1 MSRPIVAILAMAGIL
16 SGCASDRYDP
26 STGLYAR
33 PIGGAPA
40 TENDTAYS
48 EALRCLATRA
58 REQGRESPR
67 LAVGDISDL
76 TGRSDFET
84 GRKISQ
90 GAALFAVTALTK
102 AGAPTV
108 ERQDRGVSEV
118 ERQYAQAHLLSDNPD
133 AAGQSAENF
142 RPVFAGQIAGSRYY
156 IVGGVSEL
164 NYNIRSS
171 GVDVSG
177 GSAETAGLSGGL
189 THSGYIM
196 NIAIDLRLVDTTSQ
210 EVLATS
216 SYQKQLVG
224 RETRVGVF
232 DFLNGNIFDLSA
244 GTGGFEPIQFAVRT
258 AVERGLYDFVADI
271 YGLPRDSCI
280 KDADSSDEVTLLA
293 QRAAAE
299 RIQMAA
305 ARAPAPVQRAAMA
318 PLPYAPAARGPAPA
332 YYAPAPGA
340 PPAAYRSLRDALPT
354 TAGRPRGWVPRTG
367 PQDVSGRPV
376 LPTAPNNQ

>member
-1 MSRPIVAILAMAGIL
+1 MTRTIFAVFAVAGLL
-16 SGCASDRYDP
+16 SACASDRYDAE
-26 STGLYAR
+26 TGLYAR

-48 EALRCLATRA
+48 DALRCLATKA
-58 REQGRESPR
+58 RELGRESPR

-76 TGRSDFET
+76 TGRSDLET

-108 ERQDRGVSEV
+108 ERQDRAVSEV
-118 ERQYAQAHLLSDNPD
+118 EREYAQAHLLSDSPD

-142 RPVFAGQIAGSRYY
+142 RPIYAGQIAGSRYY
-156 IVGGVSEL
+156 VVGGVSEL

-171 GVDVSG
+171 GVDISG

-189 THSGYIM
+189 THSGYVM
-196 NIAIDLRLVDTTSQ
+196 NIAIDLRLIDTTSQ
-210 EVLATS
+210 EVLATA

-244 GTGGFEPIQFAVRT
+244 GVGGFEPIQFAVRT
-258 AVERGLYDFVADI
+258 AVERGLYDFAADI

-280 KDADSSDEVTLLA
+280 KDAESSGEVTLLA
-293 QRAAAE
+293 QRAE
-299 RIQMAA
+299 RERERVAA
-305 ARAPAPVQRAAMA
+305 ASMPNPVQTAAMA
-318 PLPYAPAARGPAPA
+318 TVTARALEPVPSGQMRVPGP
-332 YYAPAPGA
+332 
-340 PPAAYRSLRDALPT
+340 PPSAYRSLRDALPT
-354 TAGRPRGWVPRTG
+354 AAGRPRGWVPRTG
-367 PQDVSGRPV
+367 SEAVRPRDILV
-376 LPTAPNNQ
+376 AETTRAE

>member
-1 MSRPIVAILAMAGIL
+1 MSRRLVAILAVAGVL
-16 SGCASDRYDP
+16 SGCASDRFDP
-26 STGLYAR
+26 ATGLYAR

-48 EALRCLATRA
+48 EALRCLATHA

-90 GAALFAVTALTK
+90 GASLFAVTALTK
-102 AGAPTV
+102 AGVPTV

-133 AAGQSAENF
+133 DAGQSADNF

-171 GVDVSG
+171 GVDISG
-177 GSAETAGLSGGL
+177 GAAETAGLSGGL
-189 THSGYIM
+189 THSGYVM
-196 NIAIDLRLVDTTSQ
+196 NIAIDLRLIDTTSQ

-224 RETRVGVF
+224 RETRIGVF

-258 AVERGLYDFVADI
+258 AVERGLYDFAADI

-280 KDADSSDEVTLLA
+280 KEPDPSSEVTLLA
-293 QRAAAE
+293 RRIAAE
-299 RIQMAA
+299 RNPMAVVRMPAPLRTAA
-305 ARAPAPVQRAAMA
+305 AAPAPVE
-318 PLPYAPAARGPAPA
+318 ARGPMTYLEIGVPD
-332 YYAPAPGA
+332 A
-340 PPAAYRSLRDALPT
+340 PPRAYRSLREALPT
-354 TAGRPRGWVPRTG
+354 YGGRPRGWVPRTG
-367 PQDVSGRPV
+367 PQTSLTGQTP
-376 LPTAPNNQ
+376 PTPLIVR

>member
-1 MSRPIVAILAMAGIL
+1 MSRPIVAILAIAGIL
-16 SGCASDRYDP
+16 SACASDHYDAA
-26 STGLYAR
+26 TGLYAR

-48 EALRCLATRA
+48 EALRCLAA
-58 REQGRESPR
+58 LAKEQGRESPR
-67 LAVGDISDL
+67 LAVGEISDL

-102 AGAPTV
+102 AGVPTV

-118 ERQYAQAHLLSDNPD
+118 ERQYAQAHLLSDNPG

-224 RETRVGVF
+224 RETRIGVF

-271 YGLPRDSCI
+271 YGFPRDNCI
-280 KDADSSDEVTLLA
+280 RDADASEVTLLA
-293 QRAAAE
+293 QRASAE
-299 RIQMAA
+299 RSQMAA
-305 ARAPAPVQRAAMA
+305 AEAPAPIQMAERLPGSVQ
-318 PLPYAPAARGPAPA
+318 ARRSMPA
-332 YYAPAPGA
+332 YGAGALSA

-354 TAGRPRGWVPRTG
+354 SGGRPRGWVPR
-367 PQDVSGRPV
+367 SGSGEGRREGAGS
-376 LPTAPNNQ
+376 TTTNAQ

>member
-1 MSRPIVAILAMAGIL
+1 MALAGVL
-16 SGCASDRYDP
+16 SGCASDGFDP
-26 STGLYAR
+26 ATGLYAR

-90 GAALFAVTALTK
+90 GASLFAVTALTK
-102 AGAPTV
+102 AGVPTV

-118 ERQYAQAHLLSDNPD
+118 ERQYAQAHLLSDSPD
-133 AAGQSAENF
+133 AAGQSADNF

-156 IVGGVSEL
+156 VVGGVSEL

-171 GVDVSG
+171 GVDISG

-189 THSGYIM
+189 THSGYVM
-196 NIAIDLRLVDTTSQ
+196 NIAIDLRLIDTTSQ

-224 RETRVGVF
+224 RETRIGVF

-258 AVERGLYDFVADI
+258 AVERGLYDFAADI

-280 KDADSSDEVTLLA
+280 KEPEPSSEVTLLA
-293 QRAAAE
+293 QRSTSE
-299 RIQMAA
+299 RTQMAA
-305 ARAPAPVQRAAMA
+305 ASTPARVQLAAAPRELAP
-318 PLPYAPAARGPAPA
+318 ARGPALAIDPRLLASQPA
-332 YYAPAPGA
+332 NR
-340 PPAAYRSLRDALPT
+340 RSLRDALPT
-354 TAGRPRGWVPRTG
+354 YAGRPTGWAPRAN
-367 PQDVSGRPV
+367 P
-376 LPTAPNNQ
+376 